1 MPRNQV
7 GGSRHKKMAKKRS
20 TGSGGGKGKTRFAK
34 EGEQYAKVL
43 KAYGNGVFDVKCN
56 DGVLRSCVIRAKF
69 KGRNKRDNIVK
80 IDNIILVGLREWEV
94 VSEKK
99 KPKVDLLCTYN
110 EAQMEE
116 IKSDKSFNRD
126 LISGEEDEKKDETVS
141 FTYNASEVN
150 FNSETTNTTTQ
161 NVKISYQKTQTSP
174 ENETTAGINWD
185 DI

>member
-20 TGSGGGKGKTRFAK
+20 TGGGGGKGKTRFAR

-43 KAYGNGVFDVKCN
+43 KAYGNGMFDVICN
-56 DGVLRSCVIRAKF
+56 DNKLRSCIVRAKF

-116 IKSDKSFNRD
+116 IKSDKSFNRE
-126 LISGEEDEKKDETVS
+126 LIGQENEEKKDDAVS

-150 FNSETTNTTTQ
+150 FNSETTNTITQ
-161 NVKISYQKTQTSP
+161 NVKISYQKTQTST
-174 ENETTAGINWD
+174 ENKTPTDINWD

>member
-7 GGSRHKKMAKKRS
+7 GGSRHKEMAKKRS

-94 VSEKK
+94 VSEKAK
-99 KPKVDLLCTYN
+99 SGFACTYN

-126 LISGEEDEKKDETVS
+126 LISEKKTKKETKR
-141 FTYNASEVN
+141 FRLYNTSEVN
-150 FNSETTNTTTQ
+150 FNSETTNTTQ
-161 NVKISYQKTQTSP
+161 NVKISYQKSKPALKQNSD
-174 ENETTAGINWD
+174 INWD